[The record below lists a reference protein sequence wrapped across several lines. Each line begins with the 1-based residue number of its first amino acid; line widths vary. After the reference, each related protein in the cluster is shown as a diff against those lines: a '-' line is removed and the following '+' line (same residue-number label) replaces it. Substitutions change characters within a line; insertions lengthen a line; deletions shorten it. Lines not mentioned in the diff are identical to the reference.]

1 MCLESRNLRRFFS
14 SYQYLRLQRE
24 PAREAVLVDDRGG
37 AGVRMRGRGCEPEP
51 AEALQHGPLHQAGA
65 EGDGLP
71 QEGGEAAQGGEEGR
85 QPAPVFEKTKQIQRC
100 F

>member
-1 MCLESRNLRRFFS
+1 MSWKWEPPSIFLSH
-14 SYQYLRLQRE
+14 QYLRLQRE

-51 AEALQHGPLHQAGA
+51 AEALQHGPLHQAGP

-71 QEGGEAAQGGEEGR
+71 QEGGDSAQGGEEGR
-85 QPAPVFEKTKQIQRC
+85 QTAPVVEKTSQIQRR

>member
-14 SYQYLRLQRE
+14 SHKYLRLQRE
-24 PAREAVLVDDRGG
+24 PAREAVLVDDG
-37 AGVRMRGRGCEPEP
+37 AGVRMRGRGEPEP

-71 QEGGEAAQGGEEGR
+71 QEGGEAAEGGEEGR
-85 QPAPVFEKTKQIQRC
+85 QTAPVVEKASQIQRR